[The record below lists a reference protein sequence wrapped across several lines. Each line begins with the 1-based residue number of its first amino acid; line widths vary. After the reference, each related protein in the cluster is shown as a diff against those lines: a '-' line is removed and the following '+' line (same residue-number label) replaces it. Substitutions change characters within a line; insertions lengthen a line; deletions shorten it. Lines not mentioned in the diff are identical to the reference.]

1 VNVQLWNVVT
11 GKELQSLLIDSPDAQ
26 LDSAV
31 FSPDGRKLF
40 TGNFDG
46 PRLWDLQTGKELLR
60 FASHS
65 EVVESAAFSADGRRV
80 LTGSI
85 NTMVRLLDAE
95 TGKEIQHFA
104 GQHSGQFIGE
114 VDTLAISPD
123 GSQVLTLSGD
133 GIARLWSVETGKEVQ
148 RLAGQGGHVNCVAFS
163 SDARQMPT
171 EGSEDI
177 ARLWSLKTGKG
188 LRSFAGQAYEITS
201 LVFASHGRG
210 ILTADNTGMSWWWD
224 AKSGRATPLSGNRL
238 PVPVQS
244 VAGSPN
250 DEKNSKAAGTVHSSM
265 LSYVV
270 ISPDGRRVLTPNSGL
285 GEGVWDVQTG
295 KEIQIFD
302 EHILRNIS
310 SAVFSLDGH
319 RLLVT
324 DGGAWAWLWDVET
337 GKEVQRFVVKPGW
350 RLPSSEGYMRDNFVS
365 VAFSSNG
372 SRALTGD
379 WNGTARLWDVETGK
393 QLRSFKVNTIEPLW
407 VAFSPDGRKMLSGS
421 SDHPAEL
428 RDVETGRVLQHFG
441 QSSKPSFSDDGCTV
455 LLGSSVWDVS
465 TGKEVQR
472 FATPSG
478 RLTSGTL
485 SADGRTALIATDD
498 GTTRLLDVKTG
509 KELASM
515 FCFRDGA
522 WAVIDPEGRF
532 DTDNIEGNV
541 ALHWVLDS
549 DPMRP
554 LPLAVFKDAYYTPH
568 LLSRILKGETLPPI
582 RSVAGIENR
591 VHPDETIRNR

>member
-1 VNVQLWNVVT
+1 MLTSGNDVPVLKETPKGGVVT
-11 GKELQSLLIDSPDAQ
+11 
-26 LDSAV
+26 
-31 FSPDGRKLF
+31 
-40 TGNFDG
+40 
-46 PRLWDLQTGKELLR
+46 
-60 FASHS
+60 ASHWR
-65 EVVESAAFSADGRRV
+65 FS
-80 LTGSI
+80 
-85 NTMVRLLDAE
+85 
-95 TGKEIQHFA
+95 
-104 GQHSGQFIGE
+104 
-114 VDTLAISPD
+114 
-123 GSQVLTLSGD
+123 
-133 GIARLWSVETGKEVQ
+133 
-148 RLAGQGGHVNCVAFS
+148 
-163 SDARQMPT
+163 
-171 EGSEDI
+171 
-177 ARLWSLKTGKG
+177 
-188 LRSFAGQAYEITS
+188 YEITS

-224 AKSGRATPLSGNRL
+224 AETGKATPLSGDHS

-250 DEKNSKAAGTVHSSM
+250 DEKNSKTAGMVHSSM

-285 GEGVWDVQTG
+285 GEGVWDVQTW
-295 KEIQIFD
+295 KEIQVFD

-324 DGGAWAWLWDVET
+324 GGGAWAWLWDVET

-350 RLPSSEGYMRDNFVS
+350 RSPSSEGYMRDNFVS

-372 SRALTGD
+372 RRALTGD

-407 VAFSPDGRKMLSGS
+407 VAFSPDGRKILSGS
-421 SDHPAEL
+421 PDHPAEL
-428 RDVETGRVLQHFG
+428 RDVETGRVPQHFG
-441 QSSKPSFSDDGCTV
+441 QSSKPSFSDDGYTV

-472 FATPSG
+472 FATRSG

-509 KELASM
+509 KELASI

-532 DTDNIEGNV
+532 DTDKIEGNV

-549 DPMRP
+549 GPMRP
-554 LPLAVFKDAYYTPH
+554 LPLAVFKDAYYTPR
-568 LLSRILKGETLPPI
+568 LLSRILKGETLPLI
-582 RSVAGIENR
+582 GSVAGIENR
-591 VHPDETIRNR
+591 VQPDETILSR